1 MLLKE
6 IKSKINLA
14 QDLLK
19 ITRALEL
26 VSAVKMRKAQKLA
39 LSSRPFTE
47 VVLKVLG
54 ELSER
59 PEEIRK
65 SFYFPEKKVKKT
77 LVVVVSSDR
86 GFCGAFNKNITNFA
100 EREIEKLKEVELF
113 TIGKKAINFFKRKN
127 YKTLVEFSG
136 IGDYGKFEEVK
147 PIADKLLNYF
157 KENRF
162 QKIILFYTDFISSFS
177 QKPTKIQILPI
188 NLKEIEEILKNY
200 QLKPQ
205 KNHPPAVIQHP
216 SSKYYI
222 LLEPSP
228 REIFENLVPQ
238 LVRYLIYHSIL
249 EANASE
255 HSARMM
261 AMRRANENANEI
273 LKKLTLE
280 YNKARQAQITAE
292 VCETAMAKE
301 ATK

>member
-86 GFCGAFNKNITNFA
+86 GFCGAFNKN
-100 EREIEKLKEVELF
+100 K
-113 TIGKKAINFFKRKN
+113 IG
-127 YKTLVEFSG
+127 
-136 IGDYGKFEEVK
+136 
-147 PIADKLLNYF
+147 
-157 KENRF
+157 
-162 QKIILFYTDFISSFS
+162 
-177 QKPTKIQILPI
+177 
-188 NLKEIEEILKNY
+188 
-200 QLKPQ
+200 
-205 KNHPPAVIQHP
+205 
-216 SSKYYI
+216 
-222 LLEPSP
+222 
-228 REIFENLVPQ
+228 
-238 LVRYLIYHSIL
+238 
-249 EANASE
+249 
-255 HSARMM
+255 
-261 AMRRANENANEI
+261 RAH
-273 LKKLTLE
+273 
-280 YNKARQAQITAE
+280 
-292 VCETAMAKE
+292 V
-301 ATK
+301 